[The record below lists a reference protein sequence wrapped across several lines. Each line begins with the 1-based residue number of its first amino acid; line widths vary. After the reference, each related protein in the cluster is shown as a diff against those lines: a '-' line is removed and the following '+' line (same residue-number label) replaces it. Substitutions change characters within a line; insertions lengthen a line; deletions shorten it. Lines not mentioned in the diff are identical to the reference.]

1 MRTMGIFTT
10 KSMVCLSV
18 LKSAVYAFS
27 PGQSEDRTIELL
39 ETVLEEVSK
48 NASFVLEVV
57 ELLSELDW

>member
-1 MRTMGIFTT
+1 
-10 KSMVCLSV
+10 MVCLSV

-27 PGQSEDRTIELL
+27 TGQSVDRTIELL
-39 ETVLEEVSK
+39 ETVLEEVTK